1 MALIPILSN
10 ESSIHVI
17 SAFCSESLPTAAGV
31 GQSILATVAIHA
43 PRKVISALAES
54 VAKSS
59 NMTMLRNFPILYMKY
74 LGIRAGLDD
83 VGEVLAVGVGN
94 KNLTELFA
102 AHHRHDALNAFAV
115 EPVKDIVQQ

>member
-1 MALIPILSN
+1 MPSAWS
-10 ESSIHVI
+10 ESRMKII
-17 SAFCSESLPTAAGV
+17 SACCCSVLPTASLD
-31 GQSILATVAIHA
+31 GQSMFATVAIHV
-43 PRKVISALAES
+43 PRKVISACTES

-59 NMTMLRNFPILYMKY
+59 NMTMLRNFPILYMEDF
-74 LGIRAGLDD
+74 GIRTGLDD